1 MEETTPHCDCGLIA
15 GPWANGGAP
24 LAGGRGMAMDRFTI
38 QAARSL
44 PAQIL
49 RSWRTGESGNA
60 GTPGVLRHRDGHDV
74 RRVRDSRFPST
85 HSDGE
90 GCRQRRG
97 HSVCPHRL
105 STREEASGGFRRETS
120 LNAMCLPRLAR
131 HYTSLLYLSLTRCCA
146 VSHTGRLGPHSTPS
160 ELITFAPHRGNPGVG
175 APDGIFRFGEPA
187 QGVLG
192 LGSQF
197 SP

>member
-1 MEETTPHCDCGLIA
+1 MEETTPRCDCGLIA

-44 PAQIL
+44 PAQTL
-49 RSWRTGESGNA
+49 RSWRTGDSSNA
-60 GTPGVLRHRDGHDV
+60 GIPGFSRHGDGHEA

-85 HSDGE
+85 HSDGK
-90 GCRQRRG
+90 CRRQRRG

-105 STREEASGGFRRETS
+105 STRTEAPGRSSRGSS

-146 VSHTGRLGPHSTPS
+146 VSHTGRLGPHSTTNEPTS
-160 ELITFAPHRGNPGVG
+160 APHRGNPGVG
-175 APDGIFRFGEPA
+175 TLTRDISLWGTRAG
-187 QGVLG
+187 GVLG